1 MNLNNLRLQ
10 SVESYRNANVFL
22 CFLRQISMAGVP
34 EFSILRRNL
43 QWGTVHYSGIS
54 PDAGLLTWLMR
65 SMFSLLYT
73 LRLME
78 LVTSRTVT
86 DLGHHSGLGN
96 GQAPVW
102 CQAITWTKYYLFV
115 NWTDIYNEIQTT
127 ILVIAILVIAI
138 MVITKCRPLY
148 LDFSVSTK
156 QYEVERWLGVY
167 QSCGVIAGYQKYSV
181 FQPPSPLRTNM

>member
-1 MNLNNLRLQ
+1 MNLNYLRLQ

-43 QWGTVHYSGIS
+43 QWGTIHYSGIS

-73 LRLME
+73 LRLIE

-86 DLGHHSGLGN
+86 DLGHQSGLGN

-115 NWTDIYNEIQTT
+115 NWTVIYNEIQTT
-127 ILVIAILVIAI
+127 IQIICIGNGHRKMSAIVSWLQCVNQTIRSRTVIRCLPVMWCHRRLSEIFCI
-138 MVITKCRPLY
+138 
-148 LDFSVSTK
+148 STPFASS
-156 QYEVERWLGVY
+156 Y
-167 QSCGVIAGYQKYSV
+167 
-181 FQPPSPLRTNM
+181 